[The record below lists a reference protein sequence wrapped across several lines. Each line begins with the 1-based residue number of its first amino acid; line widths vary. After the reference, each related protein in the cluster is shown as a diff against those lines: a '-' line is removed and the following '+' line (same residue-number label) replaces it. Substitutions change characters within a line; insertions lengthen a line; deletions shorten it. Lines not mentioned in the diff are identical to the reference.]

1 MTIGQKLKELRKQK
15 SLKQGV
21 VAKEMGISQTYL
33 SQVEGGKRN
42 PSTALLDRFA
52 VYYSMPLPVLIWMT
66 LTEESVASDKVDF
79 FKAIKPTLD
88 AVIKD
93 LFTGEKV
100 STCSSCG
107 DNKTCEFA
115 FDGYNTNGDCLAIK

>member
-15 SLKQGV
+15 SLKQGL

-33 SQVEGGKRN
+33 SLLEKGTRN
-42 PSTALLDRFA
+42 PSTVLLERFA
-52 VYYSMPLPVLIWMT
+52 AFYKMPLPVLYWLTMT
-66 LTEESVASDKVDF
+66 EDSVALDKKDF
-79 FKAIKPTLD
+79 FKALKPTMD

-93 LFTGEKV
+93 LFTGDKV
-100 STCSSCG
+100 STCSSCE

>member
-33 SQVEGGKRN
+33 SQIENGKRN
-42 PSTALLDRFA
+42 PSTVLLDRFA
-52 VYYSMPLPVLIWMT
+52 AFCNVPLAVLYWLT
-66 LTEESVASDKVDF
+66 LTEDSVASDKKEF
-79 FKAIKPTLD
+79 FKQIKPILD
-88 AVIKD
+88 TVVKD
-93 LFTGEKV
+93 LFTGDKV
-100 STCSSCG
+100 STCDTCG